1 MESRLRLSAVRCA
14 ALSVMMTLAAVLSGP
29 RTAQAAVGDVVAA
42 VEFDTACPS
51 GIGVGIAFDGVNL
64 WFSCTVFNDHFLE
77 GANDLYRATTAGV
90 VTASYK
96 INTVDDTGIGALA
109 YDAGRNGIWVGW
121 GNAGGGASLGNVW
134 FVSLDAGKNV
144 VTSAVVGNIAAEP
157 GLLVFRLDDGLA
169 YDGLTDGLYFSDDGS
184 TTIHHYGVVP
194 GAVPTVG
201 AHLDDFPWGGA
212 APYNSGLAIGGSL
225 LYEGSDGSN
234 HVWVVDKVTKAPSFD
249 FATSI
254 GAIRDEDLECDELTF
269 APTEVMWSMEAYDT
283 DYNHDGIAHRLAG
296 AYEIPAGSC
305 VHGGGGTT
313 TGRMTGGGTV
323 GTSNVRHGF
332 ELHCDA
338 GVGPNNLQVSW
349 SKGNKF
355 HLETLESATCSDDP
369 TITPNP
375 PEAGF
380 DTYVG
385 KGMGRYNGVSGYTIE
400 FKFTDAG
407 EPGIND
413 HAKISITAPDSSVVL
428 SVSGNIN
435 RGNQQAHAK

>member
-14 ALSVMMTLAAVLSGP
+14 ALSVMMAFAAVLSGP
-29 RTAQAAVGDVVAA
+29 EAAQAAVGDVVAA

-64 WFSCTVFNDHFLE
+64 WFSCTVFSDHFLE

-157 GLLVFRLDDGLA
+157 GLLVFGLDDGLA
-169 YDGLTDGLYFSDDGS
+169 YDGLTDDLYFSDDGA
-184 TTIHHYGVVP
+184 TTIHHYDVVP
-194 GAVPTVG
+194 GAVPAVG
-201 AHLDDFPWGGA
+201 AHLDAFPWGGTTN
-212 APYNSGLAIGGSL
+212 YNSGLAIGGSL
-225 LYEGSDGSN
+225 LYEGADGGN

-249 FATSI
+249 FVTSI
-254 GAIRDEDLECDELTF
+254 GQIRDEDLECDELTF
-269 APTEVMWSMEAYDT
+269 APTEVMWSIETYDT
-283 DYNHDGIAHRLAG
+283 DFDGVGGAHRLAG

-313 TGRMTGGGTV
+313 KGRMTGGGTV
-323 GTSNVRHGF
+323 GTSAVRHGF
-332 ELHCDA
+332 ELHCDV
-338 GVGPNNLQVSW
+338 GVSPNNLQVSW
-349 SKGNKF
+349 GKGNKF

-380 DTYVG
+380 DTYLG
-385 KGMGRYNGVSGYTIE
+385 KGRGRYNGVSGYTIE

-413 HAKISITAPDSSVVL
+413 TAQITITAPDSSVVL

>member
-1 MESRLRLSAVRCA
+1 MV
-14 ALSVMMTLAAVLSGP
+14 ALAMVLSGP
-29 RTAQAAVGDVVAA
+29 RTAQAAVGDPVAA
-42 VEFDTACPS
+42 VEFDTACPR

-64 WFSCTVFNDHFLE
+64 WFSCTVFGDQFLE
-77 GANDLYRATTAGV
+77 GGNDLYRATTAGV

-109 YDAGRNGIWVGW
+109 YDGGRNGIWVGW

-134 FVSLDAGKNV
+134 FVSLDAGKNA
-144 VTSAVVGNIAAEP
+144 VTSAVVGNVAAEP
-157 GLLVFRLDDGLA
+157 GLLVCRLDDGLA
-169 YDGLTDGLYFSDDGS
+169 YDGLTDDLYLSDDCS
-184 TTIHHYGVVP
+184 TTIHHYDVVP
-194 GAVPTVG
+194 GAVPAVG
-201 AHLDDFPWGGA
+201 AHLDDFAWGGA
-212 APYNSGLAIGGSL
+212 GPYNSGLAIGGSL
-225 LYEGSDGSN
+225 LYEGSDGAN

-249 FATSI
+249 FVTSI
-254 GAIRDEDLECDELTF
+254 GQIRDEDLECDELTF
-269 APTEVMWSMEAYDT
+269 APREVMWSMEAYDT
-283 DYNHDGIAHRLAG
+283 DFDGDGAAHRLAG

-305 VHGGGGTT
+305 RHGGGGEGGGP
-313 TGRMTGGGTV
+313 GRMTGGGTV

-332 ELHCDA
+332 ELHCDVA
-338 GVGPNNLQVSW
+338 VGPNNLQVSW
-349 SKGNKF
+349 SKNNKF
-355 HLETLESATCSDDP
+355 HLETLESARCSDDP
-369 TITPNP
+369 TIAPNP

-413 HAKISITAPDSSVVL
+413 NAQIKITAPDTSVVL

-435 RGNQQAHAK
+435 KGNQQAHAK